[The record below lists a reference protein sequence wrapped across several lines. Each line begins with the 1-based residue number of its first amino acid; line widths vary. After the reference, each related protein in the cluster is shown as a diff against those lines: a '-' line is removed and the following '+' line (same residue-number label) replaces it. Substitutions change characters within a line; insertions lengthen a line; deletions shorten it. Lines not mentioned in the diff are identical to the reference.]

1 MADYDRP
8 NLTTIPSE
16 IVIEILQHVD
26 VLTVLQIRQTCR
38 HLYELS
44 TARPI
49 WVNLLQECEHLFP
62 GNVTLEKPLD
72 MYSSEEL
79 ERVVL
84 VVESAELGWR
94 TSDGCPS
101 RQRSIAVDAWLG
113 HSSDYYKHAYL
124 VPGGRWL
131 VVFQAEGEI
140 SYYDLD
146 SADHRKKTILVP
158 DYIKPA
164 PHNMTHF
171 DVDVSYGSLT
181 CESFKLAQ
189 YVCEDPDKPDGEIYR
204 AIRIWDIVFV
214 LEGQDVTGL
223 RATCLKTILVDP
235 EALDWSIS
243 LSLRNQHLAFSIS
256 PPDEGWFVPFVQYI
270 CVVEWPLVGDG
281 SLDYPRR
288 IIKTELRAGEVHILP
303 NNRVSVYLPPSLH
316 VYNYSALAYTDH
328 LPEARLGHF
337 RLTPSSECSFIS
349 CSLDTT
355 ISVPFEV
362 QGSVQFII
370 VTENSAQSASIP
382 DGFCTPRSLSPGE
395 LSTEM
400 LMPLPRHDYCEP
412 WTARYSFGQHRGILY
427 NFNSDDNCIDFLLFD
442 YDAEQEYEPG
452 YVPVVKSVPVRKSFV
467 GSPRQGISNRT
478 GIPPPPQ
485 RRTSKLLFRN
495 LLLDEGSGRVVV
507 PFKERFGILDFALVH
522 KNIRTS

>member
-1 MADYDRP
+1 MADYDKP

-26 VLTVLQIRQTCR
+26 VLTILQIRQTCR

-44 TARPI
+44 TARLI

-101 RQRSIAVDAWLG
+101 RQRSIAVDARLG

-131 VVFQAEGEI
+131 LVFQAEGEI

-146 SADHRKKTILVP
+146 ST
-158 DYIKPA
+158 
-164 PHNMTHF
+164 
-171 DVDVSYGSLT
+171 LT
-181 CESFKLAQ
+181 NWMAKSIGQ
-189 YVCEDPDKPDGEIYR
+189 YEFGTLY
-204 AIRIWDIVFV
+204 
-214 LEGQDVTGL
+214 L
-223 RATCLKTILVDP
+223 CLKDRTLLVCAP
-235 EALDWSIS
+235 LVSRQFLSTRKPWIGAS

-270 CVVEWPLVGDG
+270 CVVEWPLVEDG

-349 CSLDTT
+349 CSLNTT

-442 YDAEQEYEPG
+442 YDAEQKYEPG

-522 KNIRTS
+522 KNSRTP